1 MINYFA
7 LYQVVLETIEIRK
20 PSNGNKLFKFLTDN
34 EFIKTERS
42 NGIPDKDLINSV
54 IETIDNLLDDGLIK
68 GKKVVTKD
76 GNLYTFKGLTTSGHQ
91 YLASLEKPEFKEKVK
106 QFLKEEGIPINPQSI
121 SKAIFQFL
129 FWFVGETLSDKC

>member
-1 MINYFA
+1 MPLLCDRI
-7 LYQVVLETIEIRK
+7 YQAVIETIETKK
-20 PSNGNKLFKFLTDN
+20 PGNGSELFNSLTDN
-34 EFIKTERS
+34 QLIKTQRS
-42 NGIPDKDLINSV
+42 NGISDKDLIDSAL
-54 IETIDNLLDDGLIK
+54 ETVDNLLDDNLVK

-129 FWFVGETLSDKC
+129 F

>member
-1 MINYFA
+1 MVINYFS
-7 LYQVVLETIEIRK
+7 LYQAVIETIETKK
-20 PSNGNKLFKFLTDN
+20 PGNGSELFNSLTDN
-34 EFIKTERS
+34 QLIKTQRS
-42 NGIPDKDLINSV
+42 NGISDKDLIDSAL
-54 IETIDNLLDDGLIK
+54 ETVDNLLDDNLVK

-129 FWFVGETLSDKC
+129 F